1 MTGPAQNSL
10 VICLRAVAKI
20 TTCPFLPLLSGYRS
34 YDQANPR
41 LAARVDLIIYKTS
54 HVRIPME
61 NISTNGREHTVLAT
75 WTGNRM
81 KKKEQRWEKCAGMF
95 SDALEAVGQVEG
107 LTLSPPQTL
116 PDPDDEVELGT
127 ETKRRGRYLTPQN
140 NFHIRKHQHPVDN
153 AGFFSF
159 MTLQWLSPLA
169 WKAHKASSLKMED
182 VWGLSCHEASE
193 TNCQR
198 LEWLWHEELKRRG
211 KDGASLSR
219 VFWRFCQTRMLVAI
233 FSLLITMVAGFVGPA
248 LLIRALLEYSQ
259 CTEVKLLY
267 GLALVGGIFLMELTR
282 SWSLAFMWAVN
293 YRTATRLRGAALT
306 FAFQKILR
314 LRSTKDIS
322 TGELVNICSSDGQ
335 RLYEAVSVG
344 CLLAGGPLVGILGL
358 LYTVY
363 FLGPT
368 ALVGSAIFVIFYPT
382 MMLASRL
389 TAYFRKRCVV
399 VSDRRVRLMNEILG
413 CIKFIKMYCW
423 ETAFANNIQKV
434 RSEERRI
441 LEWAGCVQSLTV
453 GVAPV
458 VVVIASVCTFTLHMA
473 LGYDLTAAQAF
484 TVVAVFNSMTFA
496 LKVTPLAMTLL
507 GGSVAVN
514 GDFAY
519 VAQQAW
525 ILNDSLRE
533 NILFGKKYIEEKY
546 NAVLEACCLFPD
558 ISELPYGD
566 MTEIGERGANL
577 SGGQRQRVSLARALY
592 SERPVL
598 LLDDPLSA
606 VDARVGSHLFHGAI
620 RRAAKGRTVVFF
632 LPECDEVV
640 LMKDGQIAEHGTHVQ
655 LMEKGRDYAA
665 LFNSVQQ
672 EVRYAARSSGAL
684 WENIRNLVRKN
695 LKNKQRA
702 EEESKPLSLHVNNT
716 AKLHTESK
724 KGDQLMQAEEK
735 GSGAVAWPV
744 YAAYIKAAGGP
755 LAFVVNI
762 LLFLFTTGSIAFSN
776 WWLSHW
782 IRQGSGNSSLLQGN
796 ETAESD
802 SMRLNPHVQYYSRV
816 YVLSM
821 GAALFLKT
829 VRGLV
834 FVKVIWSLFV
844 SAQDCSVQ
852 ASCIYYTQLNFLS
865 NTWVLR
871 QMHFLFAHLEGL
883 SIRVPSGPRALFSI
897 KQSRQHIREVMCLC
911 NCVPL
916 VFTNS
921 SMMANL
927 FLPRAFLLCVVACII
942 NGVVCVFLLFLQCTV
957 RAASVLHDKLFKTLL
972 LSPMRFF
979 DTTPLGRI
987 LNRFSRDMDEV
998 DVRLAMQAEMLLQ
1011 NVTLVLFCL
1020 GMVGAVFPWFLFS
1033 IIPLG
1038 AFLFIVNRI
1047 SRVLIRELKRLE
1059 NISQSPFT
1067 SHITSSLQGLS
1078 TIYAYGRGADFIHR
1092 NQALLDTNQACHY
1105 LFSCAMRWLAVRL
1118 DLISISLI
1126 TTVALL
1132 IVFMHGHIP
1141 PAYAGLAISYAVQ
1154 LTGLFQFTVRLL
1166 SETEARFTSVERINH
1181 YIKVETSVT
1190 QACWFWPEEGRIT
1203 FQNVEMRYRDDLP
1216 LVLKNLSF
1224 SVLPEETVGIVGRT
1238 GSGKSSLGVTLFRL
1252 AELSRGSIIIDGV
1265 NIAHIGLEDLRS
1277 KLSVIP
1283 QEPVLFIGT
1292 VRSNLDPWNQYTDA
1306 QIWEALEKTHIKDM
1320 VSQLPNSLHSEVTD
1334 NGENFSVGER
1344 QLLCVAR
1351 ALLRHSK
1358 ILLLD
1363 EATAAIDTET
1373 DRLIQ
1378 DTIRTSFSGCTTL
1391 VIAHRLNTVLNCD
1404 RIMVLDQGQILEFDT
1419 PSNLLA
1425 DENSRFH
1432 AMMVAAEE
1440 TLRHP

>member
-1 MTGPAQNSL
+1 M
-10 VICLRAVAKI
+10 
-20 TTCPFLPLLSGYRS
+20 
-34 YDQANPR
+34 
-41 LAARVDLIIYKTS
+41 
-54 HVRIPME
+54 
-61 NISTNGREHTVLAT
+61 
-75 WTGNRM
+75 
-81 KKKEQRWEKCAGMF
+81 
-95 SDALEAVGQVEG
+95 
-107 LTLSPPQTL
+107 TLSPQLTPS
-116 PDPDDEVELGT
+116 DPEDEVELAI
-127 ETKRRGRYLTPQN
+127 ETKRRGRYRQSLQILKPFRIT
-140 NFHIRKHQHPVDN
+140 HKHQHPVDN

-169 WKAHKASSLKMED
+169 WRAHKDSCLKMED

-248 LLIRALLEYSQ
+248 LLIRALLEFSQ
-259 CTEVKLLY
+259 CSEVKLLY
-267 GLALVGGIFLMELTR
+267 GLALVAGIFLMELTR
-282 SWSLAFMWAVN
+282 SWSLAFMWAIN
-293 YRTATRLRGAALT
+293 YRTAARLRGAALT

-314 LRSTKDIS
+314 LRSTKDVS
-322 TGELVNICSSDGQ
+322 SGELVNICASDGQ

-344 CLLAGGPLVGILGL
+344 CLLAGGPLVGMLGL
-358 LYTVY
+358 TYTTY

-368 ALVGSAIFVIFYPT
+368 ALVGSAIFIIFYPT
-382 MMLASRL
+382 MMLASRM
-389 TAYFRKRCVV
+389 TAYFRKKCVAV
-399 VSDRRVRLMNEILG
+399 TDRRVRLMNEILG
-413 CIKFIKMYCW
+413 CMKFIKMYCW
-423 ETAFANNIQKV
+423 ETPFANNIQKV
-434 RSEERRI
+434 RSEERRN
-441 LEWAGCVQSLTV
+441 LEWAGCVQSLTL

-496 LKVTPLAMTLL
+496 LKVTPLAVRALSEGSVAVKRFQKLFMMEDRELISVKTEDPYNVVEFKDATLAWEKTCGSQLKKSRTQLKRGGMKRVLRREKLSLYIITEENKGKIEEPNAEHLLTHMEQESPQSTISSTQSIRPPLHKTLHRIDLCIQKGSLVGVCGGVGSGKSSLLSALLGQMTLL
-507 GGSVAVN
+507 GGSVSVN
-514 GDFAY
+514 GGFAY

-533 NILFGKKYIEEKY
+533 NILFGKKYNEEKY

-558 ISELPYGD
+558 IIELPYGD

-592 SERPVL
+592 SERPIL

-606 VDARVGSHLFHGAI
+606 VDARVGSRLFHSAI
-620 RRAAKGRTVVFF
+620 RPAAKGKTVIFVTHQLQY
-632 LPECDEVV
+632 LPECDDVV
-640 LMKDGQIAEHGTHVQ
+640 LMKDGQIAEHGTHTQ

-672 EVRYAARSSGAL
+672 E
-684 WENIRNLVRKN
+684 NLVRKN
-695 LKNKQRA
+695 LKNKEKA
-702 EEESKPLSLHVNNT
+702 EKESSPQTLHVSNPP
-716 AKLHTESK
+716 KPDTESK
-724 KGDQLMQAEEK
+724 KTDQLMQAEEK

-755 LAFVVNI
+755 LAFIVTI

-776 WWLSHW
+776 WWLSYW
-782 IRQGSGNSSLLQGN
+782 IRQGSGNSSLLLGN

-802 SMRLNPHVQYYSRV
+802 SMRLNPHIQYYSRV

-829 VRGLV
+829 IRGLV
-834 FVKVIWSLFV
+834 FVK
-844 SAQDCSVQ
+844 
-852 ASCIYYTQLNFLS
+852 
-865 NTWVLR
+865 
-871 QMHFLFAHLEGL
+871 
-883 SIRVPSGPRALFSI
+883 
-897 KQSRQHIREVMCLC
+897 
-911 NCVPL
+911 
-916 VFTNS
+916 
-921 SMMANL
+921 
-927 FLPRAFLLCVVACII
+927 
-942 NGVVCVFLLFLQCTV
+942 CTV

-987 LNRFSRDMDEV
+987 LNRFSKDMDEV

-1020 GMVGAVFPWFLFS
+1020 GVVGAVFPWFLFS

-1092 NQALLDTNQACHY
+1092 YQALLDTNQACQF

-1132 IVFMHGHIP
+1132 IVLMHGHIS
-1141 PAYAGLAISYAVQ
+1141 PAYAGLALSYAVQ

-1181 YIKVETSVT
+1181 YIKNLESEGPRQITGCPASSSS
-1190 QACWFWPEEGRIT
+1190 WPAEGQIT
-1203 FQNVEMRYRDDLP
+1203 FQDVEMRYRDGLP
-1216 LVLKNLSF
+1216 LVLKNLCF
-1224 SVLPEETVGIVGRT
+1224 SILPEETIGIVGRT
-1238 GSGKSSLGVTLFRL
+1238 GSGKSSLGVALFRL

-1292 VRSNLDPWNQYTDA
+1292 VRSNLDPWDQYTDA

-1378 DTIRTSFSGCTTL
+1378 DTIRSSFSGCTTL
-1391 VIAHRLNTVLNCD
+1391 VIAHRLNTVLGCN

-1425 DENSRFH
+1425 DENSRFR
-1432 AMMVAAEE
+1432 AMMEAAEE
-1440 TLRHP
+1440 TFSRP

>member
-1 MTGPAQNSL
+1 
-10 VICLRAVAKI
+10 
-20 TTCPFLPLLSGYRS
+20 
-34 YDQANPR
+34 
-41 LAARVDLIIYKTS
+41 
-54 HVRIPME
+54 
-61 NISTNGREHTVLAT
+61 
-75 WTGNRM
+75 
-81 KKKEQRWEKCAGMF
+81 
-95 SDALEAVGQVEG
+95 
-107 LTLSPPQTL
+107 
-116 PDPDDEVELGT
+116 
-127 ETKRRGRYLTPQN
+127 
-140 NFHIRKHQHPVDN
+140 
-153 AGFFSF
+153 

-169 WKAHKASSLKMED
+169 WRAHKESCLKIED

-219 VFWRFCQTRMLVAI
+219 VIWRFCQTRMLVAI

-259 CTEVKLLY
+259 CTDVKLLY
-267 GLALVGGIFLMELTR
+267 GLALVAGIFLTELTR
-282 SWSLAFMWAVN
+282 SWSLALVWAVS
-293 YRTATRLRGAALT
+293 YRTAARLRGAALT

-358 LYTVY
+358 SYTTY

-389 TAYFRKRCVV
+389 TAYFRKRCVAV
-399 VSDRRVRLMNEILG
+399 TDRRVRLMNEILG

-423 ETAFANNIQKV
+423 ETAFANNIQRV
-434 RSEERRI
+434 RSEERRV

-496 LKVTPLAMTLL
+496 LKVTPLAVRALSEGSVAVKRFQVKNTSTNKPKMELISNKTEDPYNAVEFKDATLAWEKTCGSPGKKSRAQQKRGGMKRVLRREKLSLYITAEDSKGKSEEANAEHLLTHMEQESPQSTISSTQSIRPPLHKTLHRIDLRIRKGALLGVCGGVGSGKSSLLSALLGQMTLL

-558 ISELPYGD
+558 IIELPYGD
-566 MTEIGERGANL
+566 MTEIGEIGANL

-606 VDARVGSHLFHGAI
+606 VDTRVGSHLFHSAI
-620 RRAAKGRTVVFF
+620 RHTAKSRTVIFVTHQLQF

-672 EVRYAARSSGAL
+672 ESPNPSLPSHR
-684 WENIRNLVRKN
+684 
-695 LKNKQRA
+695 
-702 EEESKPLSLHVNNT
+702 ES
-716 AKLHTESK
+716 
-724 KGDQLMQAEEK
+724 DQLMQAEEK

-744 YAAYIKAAGGP
+744 YTAYIKAAGGP

-776 WWLSHW
+776 WWLSYW
-782 IRQGSGNSSLLQGN
+782 IRQGSGNSSLLQTN
-796 ETAESD
+796 ATAGSD
-802 SMRLNPHVQYYSRV
+802 SMRLNPHIQYYSRV

-834 FVKVIWSLFV
+834 FVK
-844 SAQDCSVQ
+844 
-852 ASCIYYTQLNFLS
+852 
-865 NTWVLR
+865 
-871 QMHFLFAHLEGL
+871 
-883 SIRVPSGPRALFSI
+883 
-897 KQSRQHIREVMCLC
+897 
-911 NCVPL
+911 
-916 VFTNS
+916 
-921 SMMANL
+921 
-927 FLPRAFLLCVVACII
+927 
-942 NGVVCVFLLFLQCTV
+942 CTV

-1047 SRVLIRELKRLE
+1047 SRFGLTDLSGQTELCHCI
-1059 NISQSPFT
+1059 N
-1067 SHITSSLQGLS
+1067 SLQGLS

-1132 IVFMHGHIP
+1132 IVFMHGRIP

-1181 YIKVETSVT
+1181 YIKNLESEGPRQICGSSALVSS
-1190 QACWFWPEEGRIT
+1190 WPEEGRIT

-1224 SVLPEETVGIVGRT
+1224 SVLPEETVWIVGRT
-1238 GSGKSSLGVTLFRL
+1238 GSGKSSLGVALFRL
-1252 AELSRGSIIIDGV
+1252 AELSRGSIIIDGA

-1292 VRSNLDPWNQYTDA
+1292 VRSNLDPWDQYTDA

-1378 DTIRTSFSGCTTL
+1378 DTIRTSFSGCTSL

-1404 RIMVLDQGQILEFDT
+1404 RIMVLDQGQVERERESCQTNINT
-1419 PSNLLA
+1419 CSC
-1425 DENSRFH
+1425 NSVVFS
-1432 AMMVAAEE
+1432 EC
-1440 TLRHP
+1440 

>member
-1 MTGPAQNSL
+1 
-10 VICLRAVAKI
+10 
-20 TTCPFLPLLSGYRS
+20 
-34 YDQANPR
+34 
-41 LAARVDLIIYKTS
+41 
-54 HVRIPME
+54 
-61 NISTNGREHTVLAT
+61 
-75 WTGNRM
+75 
-81 KKKEQRWEKCAGMF
+81 
-95 SDALEAVGQVEG
+95 
-107 LTLSPPQTL
+107 
-116 PDPDDEVELGT
+116 
-127 ETKRRGRYLTPQN
+127 
-140 NFHIRKHQHPVDN
+140 
-153 AGFFSF
+153 
-159 MTLQWLSPLA
+159 
-169 WKAHKASSLKMED
+169 
-182 VWGLSCHEASE
+182 
-193 TNCQR
+193 
-198 LEWLWHEELKRRG
+198 
-211 KDGASLSR
+211 
-219 VFWRFCQTRMLVAI
+219 
-233 FSLLITMVAGFVGPA
+233 
-248 LLIRALLEYSQ
+248 
-259 CTEVKLLY
+259 
-267 GLALVGGIFLMELTR
+267 
-282 SWSLAFMWAVN
+282 MWAVS
-293 YRTATRLRGAALT
+293 YRTAARLQGAALT

-335 RLYEAVSVG
+335 RLYEAISVG

-358 LYTVY
+358 SYTIY

-368 ALVGSAIFVIFYPT
+368 ALVGSAIFVFFYPT
-382 MMLASRL
+382 MMLASHL
-389 TAYFRKRCVV
+389 TAYFHKRCVV
-399 VSDRRVRLMNEILG
+399 VTDRRVRLMNEILG

-423 ETAFANNIQKV
+423 ETAFANNIQRV

-441 LEWAGCVQSLTV
+441 LERAGCVQSLTV

-484 TVVAVFNSMTFA
+484 TIVAVFNSMTFA
-496 LKVTPLAMTLL
+496 LKVTPLAVRALSEGSVAVKRFQKLFLMEDRELISNKMEDPYNAVEFKDATLAWEKTSGSGEKSRAQQKRGGMKRVLRREKLSLYITTEDSKGESEEANAEHLLTHMEQESPQSTISSTQSIRPPLHKTLHRIDLCIRKVLRYIICGFTIAMTLL

-546 NAVLEACCLFPD
+546 GAYSCIYEFC
-558 ISELPYGD
+558 IK
-566 MTEIGERGANL
+566 MTLIGERGANL

-606 VDARVGSHLFHGAI
+606 VDAHVGSHLFHSAI
-620 RRAAKGRTVVFF
+620 RRAAKSRTVIFVTHQLQF

-665 LFNSVQQ
+665 LFNTLTVGVESLLCC
-672 EVRYAARSSGAL
+672 SSL
-684 WENIRNLVRKN
+684 FLSSDV
-695 LKNKQRA
+695 
-702 EEESKPLSLHVNNT
+702 PLT
-716 AKLHTESK
+716 
-724 KGDQLMQAEEK
+724 DQLMQAEEK
-735 GSGAVAWPV
+735 GSGAVDWQV
-744 YAAYIKAAGGP
+744 YTTYIKAAGGP
-755 LAFVVNI
+755 LAFIVNI

-782 IRQGSGNSSLLQGN
+782 IGQGSGNSSLLQGN

-802 SMRLNPHVQYYSRV
+802 SMRLNPHIQYYSRV

-821 GAALFLKT
+821 GVALFLKT

-834 FVKVIWSLFV
+834 FVK
-844 SAQDCSVQ
+844 
-852 ASCIYYTQLNFLS
+852 
-865 NTWVLR
+865 
-871 QMHFLFAHLEGL
+871 
-883 SIRVPSGPRALFSI
+883 
-897 KQSRQHIREVMCLC
+897 
-911 NCVPL
+911 
-916 VFTNS
+916 
-921 SMMANL
+921 
-927 FLPRAFLLCVVACII
+927 
-942 NGVVCVFLLFLQCTV
+942 CTV

-1020 GMVGAVFPWFLFS
+1020 GMVGVVFPWFLFS

-1126 TTVALL
+1126 TTIALL
-1132 IVFMHGHIP
+1132 IVFMHGRIP

-1181 YIKVETSVT
+1181 YIKNLESEGPR
-1190 QACWFWPEEGRIT
+1190 QICGSSAPASSWPEEGRIT

-1238 GSGKSSLGVTLFRL
+1238 GSGKSSLGVALFRL

-1292 VRSNLDPWNQYTDA
+1292 VRYGPRHFTKTSRVLSF
-1306 QIWEALEKTHIKDM
+1306 LE
-1320 VSQLPNSLHSEVTD
+1320 
-1334 NGENFSVGER
+1334 
-1344 QLLCVAR
+1344 
-1351 ALLRHSK
+1351 SK
-1358 ILLLD
+1358 
-1363 EATAAIDTET
+1363 
-1373 DRLIQ
+1373 
-1378 DTIRTSFSGCTTL
+1378 
-1391 VIAHRLNTVLNCD
+1391 
-1404 RIMVLDQGQILEFDT
+1404 
-1419 PSNLLA
+1419 
-1425 DENSRFH
+1425 
-1432 AMMVAAEE
+1432 
-1440 TLRHP
+1440 

>member
-1 MTGPAQNSL
+1 
-10 VICLRAVAKI
+10 
-20 TTCPFLPLLSGYRS
+20 
-34 YDQANPR
+34 
-41 LAARVDLIIYKTS
+41 
-54 HVRIPME
+54 
-61 NISTNGREHTVLAT
+61 
-75 WTGNRM
+75 
-81 KKKEQRWEKCAGMF
+81 MF
-95 SDALEAVGQVEG
+95 SDALEAVGRVEG

-127 ETKRRGRYLTPQN
+127 ETKRRGRYRHSLQILKPFRIT
-140 NFHIRKHQHPVDN
+140 HKHQHPVDN

-169 WKAHKASSLKMED
+169 WRAHKESCLKIED

-211 KDGASLSR
+211 KDVASLSR

-259 CTEVKLLY
+259 CAEVKLLY

-282 SWSLAFMWAVN
+282 SWSLAFMWAVS
-293 YRTATRLRGAALT
+293 YRTAARLRGAALT

-358 LYTVY
+358 SYTIY
-363 FLGPT
+363 FFGPT

-389 TAYFRKRCVV
+389 TAYFRKRCVTV
-399 VSDRRVRLMNEILG
+399 TDRRVRLMNEILG

-423 ETAFANNIQKV
+423 ETAFANNIQRV
-434 RSEERRI
+434 RSEERRV

-496 LKVTPLAMTLL
+496 LKVTPLAVRALSEGSVAVKRFQKLFLMEDREPISSKTEDPYNAVEFKDATLAWEKTCGSPGKKSRAQQKRGGMRRVLRREKLSLYITAEDSKGKSEEANAEHLLTHMEQESPQSTISSTQSIRPPLHKTLHRIDLCIRKGSLVGVCGGVGSGKSSLLSALLGQMTLL

-558 ISELPYGD
+558 IIELPYGD

-606 VDARVGSHLFHGAI
+606 VDTHVGSHLFHSAI
-620 RRAAKGRTVVFF
+620 RHTAKSRTVIFVTHQLQF

-640 LMKDGQIAEHGTHVQ
+640 LMKDGQIAEHGSHVQ

-672 EVRYAARSSGAL
+672 E
-684 WENIRNLVRKN
+684 NLVRKN
-695 LKNKQRA
+695 VKNKQRA
-702 EEESKPLSLHVNNT
+702 EEESSPQSLHVSPA
-716 AKLHTESK
+716 AKPHTESK

-735 GSGAVAWPV
+735 GSGAVAWQV
-744 YAAYIKAAGGP
+744 YTTYIKAAGGP
-755 LAFVVNI
+755 LAFIVNI

-782 IRQGSGNSSLLQGN
+782 IRQGSGNSSLLQTN
-796 ETAESD
+796 ATAGSD
-802 SMRLNPHVQYYSRV
+802 SMRLNPHIQYYSRV

-834 FVKVIWSLFV
+834 FVK
-844 SAQDCSVQ
+844 
-852 ASCIYYTQLNFLS
+852 
-865 NTWVLR
+865 
-871 QMHFLFAHLEGL
+871 
-883 SIRVPSGPRALFSI
+883 
-897 KQSRQHIREVMCLC
+897 
-911 NCVPL
+911 
-916 VFTNS
+916 
-921 SMMANL
+921 
-927 FLPRAFLLCVVACII
+927 
-942 NGVVCVFLLFLQCTV
+942 CTV

-1020 GMVGAVFPWFLFS
+1020 GVVGVVFPWFLFS

-1038 AFLFIVNRI
+1038 VFLFIVNRI

-1132 IVFMHGHIP
+1132 IVFMHGRIP

-1181 YIKVETSVT
+1181 YIKNLESEGPR
-1190 QACWFWPEEGRIT
+1190 QICGSSAPASSWPEEGRIT

-1238 GSGKSSLGVTLFRL
+1238 GSGKSSLGVALFRL
-1252 AELSRGSIIIDGV
+1252 VELSRGSIIIDGV

-1292 VRSNLDPWNQYTDA
+1292 VRSNLDPWDQYTDA

-1320 VSQLPNSLHSEVTD
+1320 VSRLPNSLHSEVTD

-1378 DTIRTSFSGCTTL
+1378 DTIRSSFSGCSTL

-1419 PSNLLA
+1419 PSKLLA
-1425 DENSRFH
+1425 NENSRFR
-1432 AMMVAAEE
+1432 AMMEAAEE
-1440 TLRHP
+1440 TLSHKRF

>member
-1 MTGPAQNSL
+1 
-10 VICLRAVAKI
+10 
-20 TTCPFLPLLSGYRS
+20 
-34 YDQANPR
+34 
-41 LAARVDLIIYKTS
+41 
-54 HVRIPME
+54 
-61 NISTNGREHTVLAT
+61 
-75 WTGNRM
+75 
-81 KKKEQRWEKCAGMF
+81 MF
-95 SDALEAVGQVEG
+95 SDALEAVGRVEG
-107 LTLSPPQTL
+107 LTLSPPQSL

-127 ETKRRGRYLTPQN
+127 EIKRRGRYRHSLQILKPFRIT
-140 NFHIRKHQHPVDN
+140 HKHQHPVDN

-169 WKAHKASSLKMED
+169 WRAHKESSLKIED

-211 KDGASLSR
+211 KDTASLSR

-259 CTEVKLLY
+259 CEEVKLLY

-282 SWSLAFMWAVN
+282 SWSLAFMWAVS
-293 YRTATRLRGAALT
+293 YRTAARLRGAALT

-358 LYTVY
+358 SYTIY
-363 FLGPT
+363 FFGPT

-389 TAYFRKRCVV
+389 TAYFRKRCVAV
-399 VSDRRVRLMNEILG
+399 TDRRVRLMNEILG

-423 ETAFANNIQKV
+423 EMPFASNIQRV
-434 RSEERRI
+434 RSEERRV
-441 LEWAGCVQSLTV
+441 LERAGCVQSLTV

-496 LKVTPLAMTLL
+496 LKVTPLAVRALSEGSVAVKRFQKLFLMEDRELISNKTEDPYNAVEFKDATLAWEKICGSPKKRRAQQKRGGMKRVLKREKLSLYITTENSKEESEEANAEHLLTHMEQESPQSTISSTQSIRPPLHKTLHRIHLCIRKGSLLGVCGGVGSGKSSLLSALLGQMTLL

-558 ISELPYGD
+558 IIELPYGD

-606 VDARVGSHLFHGAI
+606 VDARVGSHIFHSAI
-620 RRAAKGRTVVFF
+620 RRMAKSRTVIFVTHQLQF

-640 LMKDGQIAEHGTHVQ
+640 LMKDGQIAEHGSHVQ

-672 EVRYAARSSGAL
+672 E
-684 WENIRNLVRKN
+684 NLVTKN
-695 LKNKQRA
+695 LKNKLGV
-702 EEESKPLSLHVNNT
+702 EDESSPQSLHVSPA
-716 AKLHTESK
+716 AKPHTESK

-735 GSGAVAWPV
+735 GSGAVAWQV
-744 YAAYIKAAGGP
+744 YSSYIKAAGGP
-755 LAFVVNI
+755 LVFIVNI

-782 IRQGSGNSSLLQGN
+782 IRQGSGNSSVLLGN

-802 SMRLNPHVQYYSRV
+802 SMRLNPHMQYYSRV

-834 FVKVIWSLFV
+834 FVK
-844 SAQDCSVQ
+844 
-852 ASCIYYTQLNFLS
+852 
-865 NTWVLR
+865 
-871 QMHFLFAHLEGL
+871 
-883 SIRVPSGPRALFSI
+883 
-897 KQSRQHIREVMCLC
+897 
-911 NCVPL
+911 
-916 VFTNS
+916 
-921 SMMANL
+921 
-927 FLPRAFLLCVVACII
+927 
-942 NGVVCVFLLFLQCTV
+942 CTV

-1038 AFLFIVNRI
+1038 LFLFIVNRI

-1118 DLISISLI
+1118 DLISITLI

-1132 IVFMHGHIP
+1132 IVFMHGRIP

-1181 YIKVETSVT
+1181 YIKNLESEGPRKICGSS
-1190 QACWFWPEEGRIT
+1190 APASSWPEEGRIT
-1203 FQNVEMRYRDDLP
+1203 FQNVEMRYRDELP

-1224 SVLPEETVGIVGRT
+1224 SVLPEETIGIVGRT
-1238 GSGKSSLGVTLFRL
+1238 GSGKSSLGIALFRL
-1252 AELSRGSIIIDGV
+1252 VELSRGSIIIDGV
-1265 NIAHIGLEDLRS
+1265 DIAHIGLEDLRS

-1283 QEPVLFIGT
+1283 QEPVLFIGS
-1292 VRSNLDPWNQYTDA
+1292 VRSNLDPWDQYTDA

-1334 NGENFSVGER
+1334 SGENFSVGER

-1378 DTIRTSFSGCTTL
+1378 DTIRTSFSGCSTL

-1419 PSNLLA
+1419 PSKLLA
-1425 DENSRFH
+1425 NENSHFRG
-1432 AMMVAAEE
+1432 MMLAAEE
-1440 TLRHP
+1440 TLSHTEEVSTQQHIQRS